1 MNQETKMDA
10 TIEKL
15 RARQIL
21 DLLPSLTSESL
32 DRIIAAAQVELWER
46 DGAEWFKE
54 VFNEMSHRK
63 HI

>member
-21 DLLPSLTSESL
+21 DLLPSLTRKSL
-32 DRIIAAAQVELWER
+32 DRIITAAQVELWER